1 MNEECRCL
9 LYPLGFIAQGLFA
22 LRFLIQWLAV
32 EKTRHTTT
40 PKLFWQL
47 SIVGN
52 FLLFIHSLIQLQ
64 FPMSLV
70 QSQNIVLSWRN
81 INLQQQKKTAFWK
94 VLVLLFMMALATFVF
109 FALRSNSWI
118 AAPHVLNFSFGIH
131 FFGIVGIICFALR
144 FWVQWW
150 QMESQKTQDLTKSF
164 WWISLAGAFL
174 SGMYFFI
181 VQDWV
186 NFIGPVLSLIPY
198 GRNLYFLKKA

>member
-1 MNEECRCL
+1 MNDEWRNL
-9 LYPLGFIAQGLFA
+9 LYPFGFIAQGLFA
-22 LRFLIQWLAV
+22 VRFFIQWLAV
-32 EKTRHTTT
+32 EKIGQATT

-52 FLLFIHSLIQLQ
+52 MLLFIHSLIQLH
-64 FPMSLV
+64 FPVSIV

-81 INLQQQKKTAFWK
+81 INLQQQKKASFWK
-94 VLVLLFMMALATFVF
+94 VLVLLFMMALATSVF
-109 FALRSNSWI
+109 FAMRSDSWI
-118 AAPHVLNFSFGIH
+118 AAPHAIKFSFGMH
-131 FFGIVGIICFALR
+131 LFGIVGITCFALR

-150 QMESQKTQDLTKSF
+150 QMESQKTGMLTESF
-164 WWISLAGAFL
+164 WWISLMGAIL